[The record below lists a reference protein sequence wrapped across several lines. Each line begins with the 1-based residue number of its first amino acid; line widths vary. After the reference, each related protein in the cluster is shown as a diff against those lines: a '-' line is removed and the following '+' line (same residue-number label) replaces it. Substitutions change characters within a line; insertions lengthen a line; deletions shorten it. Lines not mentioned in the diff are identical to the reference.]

1 MAKRMSAVLSK
12 LEIKNPQTFAVK
24 LAMLV
29 LLAMSLVV
37 LFDFIDDSFLDQAL
51 PHTPITFAGTTA
63 YIANLTTGT
72 LSSLGYVGLF
82 SLLFLEGTSLP
93 IPSEVILP
101 FTGYLV
107 STGRFD
113 YWLALF
119 FATSA
124 SVLGALVD
132 YAVGYLLG
140 DILTKRAAKYSHV
153 NQQRLL
159 SVQKLFEKHGE
170 VIVIVTRLIPGMRT
184 LASFPAGAAKMQ
196 ISRFVAYTALG
207 SGIFNGALIYLG
219 VYLGKNWDTIK
230 PAATAELAIVGVL
243 AIMIGWVLIRR
254 RKLHHK
260 QPENKPGLSG

>member
-1 MAKRMSAVLSK
+1 MK
-12 LEIKNPQTFAVK
+12 IKNPQTFAVK
-24 LAMLV
+24 VAALI
-29 LLAMSLVV
+29 LLAVALLVT
-37 LFDFIDDSFLDQAL
+37 FDFIDDSFLDHAL

-72 LSSLGYVGLF
+72 LSSAGYLGLF
-82 SLLFLEGTSLP
+82 GLLFLEGTSLP

-101 FTGYLV
+101 FSGYLV

-119 FATSA
+119 IATSA

-132 YAVGYLLG
+132 YAIGDLLG
-140 DILTKRAAKYSHV
+140 DVITKRAAKYSPI

-170 VIVIVTRLIPGMRT
+170 VIVIVTRLVPGMRT
-184 LASFPAGAAKMQ
+184 LASFPAGAARMQ

-207 SGIFNGALIYLG
+207 SGIFNAALIYLG

-230 PAATAELAIVGVL
+230 PASTAELAIMGVL
-243 AIMIGWVLIRR
+243 GIAVGWLLIRR
-254 RKLHHK
+254 RNRR
-260 QPENKPGLSG
+260 NKTPQ

>member
-1 MAKRMSAVLSK
+1 LSTIFSR
-12 LEIKNPQTFAVK
+12 LSIKHPQTFAVK
-24 LAMLV
+24 LVALV
-29 LLAMSLVV
+29 LLAVSLLVM
-37 LFDFIDDSFLDQAL
+37 FDFVDDSFLDQAL
-51 PHTPITFAGTTA
+51 PHTPITFAVTTA
-63 YIANLTTGT
+63 YIANLTTNT
-72 LSSLGYVGLF
+72 LSNLGYVGLF

-132 YAVGYLLG
+132 YAIGFLLG
-140 DILTKRAAKYSHV
+140 DIITKRAARYSPV

-159 SVQKLFEKHGE
+159 SVQKLFENHGE
-170 VIVIVTRLIPGMRT
+170 VIVIVTRLVPGMRT
-184 LASFPAGAAKMQ
+184 LASFPAGAAKMK
-196 ISRFVAYTALG
+196 ISRFAAYTALG
-207 SGIFNGALIYLG
+207 SGIFNAALIYLG

-230 PAATAELAIVGVL
+230 PAATAELALVGISAIV
-243 AIMIGWVLIRR
+243 IGWLLIRR
-254 RKLHHK
+254 RNRHHK
-260 QPENKPGLSG
+260 TPQ

>member
-1 MAKRMSAVLSK
+1 MAAVFLRFR
-12 LEIKNPQTFAVK
+12 IKNPQTFAIK
-24 LAMLV
+24 LAALV
-29 LLAMSLVV
+29 LLAVSLTVI
-37 LFDFIDDSFLDQAL
+37 FDFVDDSFLDQAL

-63 YIANLTTGT
+63 YIANFTTST
-72 LSSLGYVGLF
+72 LSNLGYLGLF
-82 SLLFLEGTSLP
+82 SLLFIEGTSLP

-132 YAVGYLLG
+132 YAVGFLLG
-140 DILTKRAAKYSHV
+140 DIITKRTARYSPV
-153 NQQRLL
+153 NQRRLL
-159 SVQKLFEKHGE
+159 YVEKLFEKHGE

-184 LASFPAGAAKMQ
+184 LASFPAGAARMQ
-196 ISRFVAYTALG
+196 ISKFAAYTALG
-207 SGIFNGALIYLG
+207 SGIFNAVFIYLG

-230 PAATAELAIVGVL
+230 PAATAELALVGVL
-243 AIMIGWVLIRR
+243 AIVIGWLLIRR
-254 RKLHHK
+254 RNRHQKTP
-260 QPENKPGLSG
+260 Q

>member
-1 MAKRMSAVLSK
+1 MK
-12 LEIKNPQTFAVK
+12 IKNPQTFAVK
-24 LAMLV
+24 VAALI
-29 LLAMSLVV
+29 LLAVAVIVM
-37 LFDFIDDSFLDQAL
+37 FDFIDDSFLDHAL

-63 YIANLTTGT
+63 YIANLTTST
-72 LSSLGYVGLF
+72 LSSAGYLGLF
-82 SLLFLEGTSLP
+82 GLLFLEGTSLP

-101 FTGYLV
+101 FSGYLV

-119 FATSA
+119 VATSA

-132 YAVGYLLG
+132 YAIGDLLG
-140 DILTKRAAKYSHV
+140 DVITKRAGKYSTI
-153 NQQRLL
+153 NQKRLL

-170 VIVIVTRLIPGMRT
+170 VIVIVTRLVPGMRT
-184 LASFPAGAAKMQ
+184 LASFPAGAARMQ

-207 SGIFNGALIYLG
+207 SGTFNAALIYLG

-243 AIMIGWVLIRR
+243 GIVVGWLLIRR
-254 RKLHHK
+254 RNRR
-260 QPENKPGLSG
+260 NKTPQ

>member
-1 MAKRMSAVLSK
+1 MR
-12 LEIKNPQTFAVK
+12 IKNPQTFAVK
-24 LAMLV
+24 VAALI
-29 LLAMSLVV
+29 LLAVSLVV

-63 YIANLTTGT
+63 YIANLTTIT
-72 LSSLGYVGLF
+72 LSNLGYLGLF

-124 SVLGALVD
+124 SVLGALLD
-132 YAVGYLLG
+132 YAIGLLLG
-140 DILTKRAAKYSHV
+140 DIITKRAARYSPV

-170 VIVIVTRLIPGMRT
+170 VIVIVTRLVPGMRT
-184 LASFPAGAAKMQ
+184 LASFPAGAARMQ
-196 ISRFVAYTALG
+196 ISRFAAYTALG
-207 SGIFNGALIYLG
+207 SGIFNAALIYLG

-230 PAATAELAIVGVL
+230 PAATAELALVGVL
-243 AIMIGWVLIRR
+243 GIVVSWVLIRR
-254 RKLHHK
+254 RNRHHK
-260 QPENKPGLSG
+260 TPQ